1 MSALL
6 EPKETRTLDVELS
19 TSASQAHVGSMQD
32 VAVKEELIGQF
43 HLWFERSHLNNL
55 ILTDASV
62 HRDLKATHNNSV

>member
-43 HLWFERSHLNNL
+43 RL
-55 ILTDASV
+55 
-62 HRDLKATHNNSV
+62 

>member
-6 EPKETRTLDVELS
+6 EPKETHTLDVELS

-32 VAVKEELIGQF
+32 VAAKEELIGQF
-43 HLWFERSHLNNL
+43 QLSGKSKSNNF
-55 ILTDASV
+55 IFSDASV